1 MLLNVEQRLVESGN
15 FIGTSL
21 LHLTSGLT
29 ESEQSVCLCVFVCVC
44 LTQYE
49 AAFFTKLGE
58 RITEKT
64 SDFQRCLLKLEILY
78 SDLKM

>member
-49 AAFFTKLGE
+49 AASFQNW
-58 RITEKT
+58 EKELQRKPQT
-64 SDFQRCLLKLEILY
+64 SRGAY
-78 SDLKM
+78 

>member
-49 AAFFTKLGE
+49 AAFFYKIGRKNYRENLRLPE
-58 RITEKT
+58 VPIKT
-64 SDFQRCLLKLEILY
+64 
-78 SDLKM
+78 